1 MSASFVAA
9 AAARAAETCSPAA
22 SDGTLTVLVGPQREP
37 VTLQLDKIPQNS
49 FLGAFVRQQSNFSS
63 AASLAESDPD
73 FLRLLARF
81 WNGSPPVAPKPKAFD
96 EFKITFETFCDVYS
110 RHGTGSDAAALAMAM
125 AFAPMSLSCCQEI
138 DRLQFIQWNSRV
150 TLVLRGGYLD
160 IRLQHTPDGMPMPP
174 RQTTEWS
181 TTAPTPGV
189 VNELRVRCVAVRS
202 FLGLGAPCIWKPEW
216 GDPSFKELRVL
227 PAYTLYGRLSSDADR
242 TWHSICDG
250 QPYTGDKME
259 VRTFASANVPLR
271 RRCPDALAESFLAL
285 DDAMLWAELD
295 FHGDDD
301 LTLDLARR
309 VVARKSKLKNFLK
322 PSETPGADP
331 LLKTWPGKDAMQ
343 AMAVWYMAATLIEG
357 HEYTEPEL
365 SCVMSSLC
373 AFPPDHGVLRK
384 EMGRRGFLGPPSI
397 VTNADETT
405 ATYFSVSGE
414 GLRAVLRGEWRR
426 KGVF

>member
-1 MSASFVAA
+1 MGLIKS
-9 AAARAAETCSPAA
+9 
-22 SDGTLTVLVGPQREP
+22 
-37 VTLQLDKIPQNS
+37 
-49 FLGAFVRQQSNFSS
+49 
-63 AASLAESDPD
+63 
-73 FLRLLARF
+73 
-81 WNGSPPVAPKPKAFD
+81 
-96 EFKITFETFCDVYS
+96 
-110 RHGTGSDAAALAMAM
+110 
-125 AFAPMSLSCCQEI
+125 
-138 DRLQFIQWNSRV
+138 SRV
-150 TLVLRGGYLD
+150 TLVLRGGYLE
-160 IRLQHTPDGMPMPP
+160 LGPP
-174 RQTTEWS
+174 VMAQSTFLGVDLVAVAHAPFGDAGPGIWS
-181 TTAPTPGV
+181 VVPWSATATTPGV
-189 VNELRVRCVAVRS
+189 VNELRVRCVAVAS
-202 FLGLGAPCIWKPEW
+202 QTYISSKPSTDVPCVWKYEW
-216 GDPSFKELRVL
+216 GEASFKELRVL
-227 PAYTLYGRLSSDADR
+227 PAYTLFGRLSSDADPH
-242 TWHSICDG
+242 WQKICAG
-250 QPYTGDKME
+250 QAYTGDKME

-343 AMAVWYMAATLIEG
+343 AMAVWYMAATLVEG

-384 EMGRRGFLGPPSI
+384 EMVRRGFLGPPNI
-397 VTNADETT
+397 VTNADKTT

-426 KGVF
+426 TGVF

>member
-1 MSASFVAA
+1 MSKSFVAA
-9 AAARAAETCSPAA
+9 AAARAAAA
-22 SDGTLTVLVGPQREP
+22 RLTETLTVLVGPESEHVR
-37 VTLQLDKIPQNS
+37 VRIDCIPPNT
-49 FLGAFVRQQSNFSS
+49 FLGALLRQQRNFDGTT
-63 AASLAESDPD
+63 SLAENSAE

-81 WNGSPPVAPKPKAFD
+81 WDGATLPSTPKAFD
-96 EFKITFETFCDVYS
+96 EFEIFFGGFCDVYS
-110 RHGTGSDAAALAMAM
+110 PVASGDWDDALARWDDAALAMAM
-125 AFAPMSLSCCQEI
+125 AFAPTSRSCCEEI
-138 DRLQFIQWNSRV
+138 DRLDLIQSSRV
-150 TLVLRGGYLD
+150 TLVLRGSYLD
-160 IRLQHTPDGMPMPP
+160 IPARP
-174 RQTTEWS
+174 RETATVQRWS
-181 TTAPTPGV
+181 TRAATPGV
-189 VNELRVRCVAVRS
+189 VNELRVRCVAVSSRPNS
-202 FLGLGAPCIWKPEW
+202 SVPCIWRAEW
-216 GDPSFKELRVL
+216 GEPSFTELRVL
-227 PAYTLYGRLSSDADR
+227 PAYTLYGRLSSDGPDAE
-242 TWHSICDG
+242 WQPICAG
-250 QPYTGDKME
+250 RPYTGDKME
-259 VRTFASANVPLR
+259 VRTFVSANVPLR

-384 EMGRRGFLGPPSI
+384 EMVRRGFLGQPNI
-397 VTNADETT
+397 VTNADKTT

-414 GLRAVLRGEWRR
+414 GLRAVLRGEWRQ

>member
-1 MSASFVAA
+1 MSAPFLAA
-9 AAARAAETCSPAA
+9 AAARAAEARSIAS
-22 SDGTLTVLVGPQREP
+22 SDGTLTVLVGPEREP
-37 VTLQLDKIPQNS
+37 VNLQLDRIPANT
-49 FLGAFVRQQSNFSS
+49 FFGALLRQQSNFDGT
-63 AASLAESDPD
+63 ASLAESDPE

-81 WNGSPPVAPKPKAFD
+81 WNGSPPVPPKPKAFD
-96 EFKITFETFCDVYS
+96 EFKMTFERFCDVYS
-110 RHGTGSDAAALAMAM
+110 RLGTGSDDAALAMAM
-125 AFAPMSLSCCQEI
+125 AFAPTSRSCCEAL
-138 DRLQFIQWNSRV
+138 DRMGLIKSSRV
-150 TLVLRGGYLD
+150 TLVLRGGYLELSLPVMD
-160 IRLQHTPDGMPMPP
+160 TWLVGDAPSLWGVVP
-174 RQTTEWS
+174 WS
-181 TTAPTPGV
+181 ATATTPGV
-189 VNELRVRCVAVRS
+189 VNELRVRCVAVSSRPNS
-202 FLGLGAPCIWKPEW
+202 V
-216 GDPSFKELRVL
+216 KEFGEFVLPAYTL

-242 TWHSICDG
+242 TWHSICSG
-250 QPYTGDKME
+250 PPYTGDKME
-259 VRTFASANVPLR
+259 VRTFVSANVPLR

-384 EMGRRGFLGPPSI
+384 EMGRRGFLGQPNI
-397 VTNADETT
+397 VTNADKTT

>member
-1 MSASFVAA
+1 MA
-9 AAARAAETCSPAA
+9 
-22 SDGTLTVLVGPQREP
+22 GP
-37 VTLQLDKIPQNS
+37 VT
-49 FLGAFVRQQSNFSS
+49 
-63 AASLAESDPD
+63 
-73 FLRLLARF
+73 
-81 WNGSPPVAPKPKAFD
+81 
-96 EFKITFETFCDVYS
+96 DV
-110 RHGTGSDAAALAMAM
+110 
-125 AFAPMSLSCCQEI
+125 
-138 DRLQFIQWNSRV
+138 
-150 TLVLRGGYLD
+150 
-160 IRLQHTPDGMPMPP
+160 
-174 RQTTEWS
+174 
-181 TTAPTPGV
+181 
-189 VNELRVRCVAVRS
+189 
-202 FLGLGAPCIWKPEW
+202 PCIWKPEW
-216 GDPSFKELRVL
+216 GEPSFTELRVL
-227 PAYTLYGRLSSDADR
+227 PAYKLYGRLSSDADR
-242 TWHSICDG
+242 TWHSICSC

-384 EMGRRGFLGPPSI
+384 EMVRRGFLGQPNI
-397 VTNADETT
+397 VTNADKTT